1 MKKLIIFACSLVLV
15 LLLGFRIYNVTQ
27 EATVSE
33 IKIHD
38 FNKEVELG
46 KNFFHSSEEVAD
58 GYIITVLESELLTLE
73 EYTEKYD
80 FDPSY
85 INEEDESNF
94 PVTHIYEVKV
104 RLKNVSNDYAGEQ
117 GIDFSKYALSGIDY
131 KLNLEFDA
139 YAISNP
145 TMEGSLGVSVEKGDE
160 FDFVLPFE
168 ISNHAG
174 LLKHIENSNAPFLQ
188 VSQYPVSNLLKID

>member
-15 LLLGFRIYNVTQ
+15 LLLGFRIYNLTQ
-27 EATVSE
+27 VATVSE
-33 IKIHD
+33 TKIHD

-58 GYIITVLESELLTLE
+58 GYIITVLDSELLTLE

>member
-168 ISNHAG
+168 ISNHGG

>member
-15 LLLGFRIYNVTQ
+15 LLLGFRIYNLTQ
-27 EATVSE
+27 VATVSE
-33 IKIHD
+33 TKIHD

-58 GYIITVLESELLTLE
+58 GYRITVLDSELLTLE